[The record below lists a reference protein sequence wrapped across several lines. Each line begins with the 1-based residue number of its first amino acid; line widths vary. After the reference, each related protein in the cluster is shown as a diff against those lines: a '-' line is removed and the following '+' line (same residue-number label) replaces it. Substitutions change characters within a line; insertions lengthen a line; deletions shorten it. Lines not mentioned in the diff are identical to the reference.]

1 MTVSSLPQEQ
11 KKGKESPVTHRQ
23 VFALMVTLILLH
35 GCETTKHATEVQ
47 PSGFLAEYRALLQPG
62 KEETWDPLRVYRNPK
77 TDFAAIKKIQLD
89 PVTIWNQPHS
99 TLSPEQKEDLQRL
112 ADYFYNLLYV
122 KLGKDYE
129 MVLKPTPGAVRV
141 QVAITHGEES
151 VTALALVSKVAPT
164 AQLANALWAF
174 ATDRPSTLF
183 VGDVTVEFMAH
194 DSQTGE
200 LLTAGAD
207 RRVGGRNLFDKEVFN
222 SWGDVQNSLEFWSD
236 ATVYRMCLI
245 RRGANCVKPNA

>member
-1 MTVSSLPQEQ
+1 VTRM
-11 KKGKESPVTHRQ
+11 PVIS
-23 VFALMVTLILLH
+23 ALAAMALLS
-35 GCETTKHATEVQ
+35 GCDATKHAKDVQ
-47 PSGFLAEYRALLQPG
+47 PSGFLGEYRSLLQPG
-62 KEETWDPLRVYRNPK
+62 KEGTWDPLRVYRNPK
-77 TDFAAIKKIQLD
+77 TDFAAIKKIQLE
-89 PVTIWNQPHS
+89 PVTIWSQPSS

-122 KLGKDYE
+122 KLGQDYE
-129 MVLKPTPGAVRV
+129 MVQKPTPGTVRV

-151 VTALALVSKVAPT
+151 VTALAFMSKVAPT
-164 AQLANALWAF
+164 AQIVNALWAF
-174 ATDRPSTLF
+174 AADKPSTLF

-222 SWGDVQNSLEFWSD
+222 SWGDVKNSLEFWSD
-236 ATVYRMCLI
+236 ATVYRLCLI
-245 RRGANCVKPNA
+245 RRGADCVKPNA